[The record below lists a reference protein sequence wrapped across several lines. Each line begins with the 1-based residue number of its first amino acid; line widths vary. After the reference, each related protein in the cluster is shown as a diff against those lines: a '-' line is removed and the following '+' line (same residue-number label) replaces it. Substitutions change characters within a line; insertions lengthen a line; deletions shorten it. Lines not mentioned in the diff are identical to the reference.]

1 MSTIRLL
8 RTFIAAAHGGS
19 FTSAADR
26 MALTQAAVGQQM
38 RALEAEMNAR
48 LFEKTGRSMVLSPAG
63 RLLLPR
69 AEQLLM
75 QYESMRGDLQQHP
88 RQIAGAIRLGSLIT
102 AVGLLSGTV
111 ADLKLRHPGLEVVL
125 RVREQQQLVQ
135 DVVSGELDAAVV
147 VENKWPEVKG
157 LLWTPCYEEP
167 LTVIANSAIADADT
181 PIASLFSQHPFIRFD
196 RRTQTGA
203 RVDRL
208 LRRLHLVPREFLE
221 LNSLMAIAEL
231 VRGNVG
237 FTIAPVLKNFDW
249 ENDPALTLLPLP
261 GRPIARR
268 VGMLEKGRRSHVTRL
283 VLEGMLAQL
292 GRGRLRPGLRTRAV
306 AASSSRS
313 HGGSAG
319 KRSTRKSRI
328 ARSADDMCLREV

>member
-8 RTFIAAAHGGS
+8 RTFVAAAHGGS

-38 RALEAEMNAR
+38 RALEAEMNAT

-63 RLLLPR
+63 HLLLPR
-69 AEQLLM
+69 AEQLLT
-75 QYESMRGDLQQHP
+75 QYESMRGDLQRKP
-88 RQIAGAIRLGSLIT
+88 RQIGGTIKLGSLIT
-102 AVGLLSGTV
+102 AVGLLSSTM

-125 RVREQQQLVQ
+125 RVHEQQQLVQ
-135 DVVSGELDAAVV
+135 AVASGELDAAVV
-147 VENKWPEVKG
+147 VENTWPEVKG
-157 LLWTPCYEEP
+157 LRWTACYEEV
-167 LTVIANSAIADADT
+167 LTVIANSSVADSDT
-181 PIASLFSQHPFIRFD
+181 SLASLFAGHPFIRFD

-208 LRRLHLVPREFLE
+208 LRRLRLVPREFIE
-221 LNSLMAIAEL
+221 LNSIIAIAEL
-231 VRGNVG
+231 VRRNVG
-237 FTIAPVLKNFDW
+237 FTIAPLLKNFDW
-249 ENDPALTLLPLP
+249 ENDPALTLLQLP

-268 VGMLEKGRRSHVTRL
+268 LGMLEKGRRSHITRV

-292 GRGRLRPGLRTRAV
+292 GRHPRPDLRVREE

-313 HGGSAG
+313 QSGSSG